1 MKTRPPK
8 KIPTQ
13 ARAKAK
19 RDAILRGAERVLLEE
34 GPAAVTTTSIS
45 KSAGVPVGSV
55 YQYFEDKDDI
65 LFNLYDTAYNEVEE
79 RVKETLAETPKGQ
92 PFRETLENL
101 NRTFWLAARE
111 HPTFRALTRWANSQR
126 SLWEVTPGLDSSL
139 AALVINTLEVSGV
152 KLPASRREPMLR
164 TMVTTI
170 SILVDQAIEEDD
182 EDKAEAL
189 ILEIANLFS
198 AYTG

>member
-19 RDAILRGAERVLLEE
+19 RDAILRGAVKLLLEE

-45 KSAGVPVGSV
+45 QAAGVPVGSV

-65 LFNLYDTAYNEVEE
+65 LFNLYHTAYNEVESKVLDALAATPE
-79 RVKETLAETPKGQ
+79 GQSFAHTLGH
-92 PFRETLENL
+92 L

-139 AALVINTLEVSGV
+139 AALVVKTLKISAIS
-152 KLPASRREPMLR
+152 LPDARREVMLR

-170 SILVDQAIEEDD
+170 SILVDQAIEEDN
-182 EDKAEAL
+182 EAEADAL
-189 ILEIANLFS
+189 ISEIARLLGTYVS
-198 AYTG
+198 